1 MADHLSPGSE
11 FPRKA
16 KAVPAV
22 RPGRLVS
29 YNESGCGEAQPPI
42 PTFADGRHLSRD
54 WRPLRITLEA
64 DNILIHREFL
74 DTRDSLSVAHTFKNC
89 ASENHWSYSRC
100 LICLS
105 DFTSCYQVP
114 PIVRA
119 PLRHPMARPYHDA
132 GKVAP
137 RRRSEVSRCQR
148 EPPSV
153 TDISISAWP
162 SIRPLTPLSKRSR
175 SRISRVGQILYC
187 RLSLANKLVESV

>member
-1 MADHLSPGSE
+1 MADHLSLGSE

-64 DNILIHREFL
+64 VNILIHREFL

-105 DFTSCYQVP
+105 DFASAIRY
-114 PIVRA
+114 
-119 PLRHPMARPYHDA
+119 LRWCERLYDIPWHARTTMPVKSRL
-132 GKVAP
+132 GRV
-137 RRRSEVSRCQR
+137 RRSAAAKEN
-148 EPPSV
+148 
-153 TDISISAWP
+153 
-162 SIRPLTPLSKRSR
+162 
-175 SRISRVGQILYC
+175 
-187 RLSLANKLVESV
+187 RLR